1 MAMVADGRWD
11 EVVALG
17 KQAEDTLIA
26 ALFDTDREIQDGAV
40 AALARIGDAGTVR
53 SIRTILQKGGD
64 LKIKGIYAAMKAAS
78 LIEAES
84 QKREDGDGPIPPHM
98 AI

>member
-17 KQAEDTLIA
+17 KRAESALIA

-40 AALARIGDAGTVR
+40 AALAKIGDAETVR
-53 SIRTILQKGGD
+53 AIRAALRRGGD
-64 LKIKGIYAAMKAAS
+64 LEIKGIYAAMKAAS
-78 LIEAES
+78 LIEEES
-84 QKREDGDGPIPPHM
+84 QKREDRDGPIPL
-98 AI
+98 I